1 MENRGRSSK
10 HGGGLHDR
18 NILLIVT
25 GGIAAYK
32 SAFLVRL
39 LVRSGAAVRVVMT
52 DAATAFVAPLT
63 FEVLSGYPVNR
74 DLFAPRA
81 KPGIEHVD
89 LARWAERIVVAP
101 ATADFLAKAA
111 GGLADD
117 LASTVLVA
125 ARCPV
130 YFAPSMNEAMWRN
143 RAVARNIEIVK
154 RDGHRFIEP
163 GSGDLACGETGS
175 GRMAEPEEIV
185 AALERS
191 FAPGKLAGVR
201 LLVTAGRT
209 EEDIDPVRFISN
221 RSSGRMG
228 FAIAEQARE
237 RGAHVTLIH
246 GPVDIPVPAVH
257 SVKRVG
263 TAAGMKS
270 AVTRSFPRC
279 DVLVMAAAVSDY
291 APVRRAGE
299 KIKRDAGALSI
310 ELRPTP
316 DILEAVCKK
325 KRADQIVVGFAL
337 ETNDGEK
344 NALSKARRKGCD
356 YIVLNRVGE
365 GTGFAAATNRVTM
378 YRGGR
383 KVLETP
389 LVTKADAAA
398 MILDGVS
405 KDGRLRRR

>member
-1 MENRGRSSK
+1 M
-10 HGGGLHDR
+10 HDR

-39 LVRSGAAVRVVMT
+39 LMQSGAAVRVVMT

-74 DLFAPRA
+74 DLFAPRTS
-81 KPGIEHVD
+81 PGVEHID

-101 ATADFLAKAA
+101 ATADFIAKAA
-111 GGLADD
+111 GGLADE

-143 RAVARNIEIVK
+143 RAVARNIEVMK

-191 FAPGKLAGVR
+191 FTPGKLADVR

-228 FAIAEQARE
+228 FALAGQARE
-237 RGAHVTLIH
+237 RGAHVTLVH
-246 GPVDIPVPAVH
+246 GSVDIPVPAVH
-257 SVKRVG
+257 VVKRVK
-263 TAAGMKS
+263 TAAEMRS
-270 AVTRSFPRC
+270 AVTRAFPRC
-279 DVLVMAAAVSDY
+279 DVLFMAAAVSDY
-291 APVRRAGE
+291 APVRKAGE
-299 KIKRDAGALSI
+299 KIKRSPGELSI

-316 DILEAVCKK
+316 DILEAVCGK
-325 KRADQIVVGFAL
+325 KREDQIVVGFAL
-337 ETNDGEK
+337 ETSDAER
-344 NALSKARRKGCD
+344 NALSKAQRKGCD

-365 GTGFAAATNRVTM
+365 DTGFATETNQVTM

-383 KVLETP
+383 KVLETQ
-389 LVTKADAAA
+389 LVTKADAAV

-405 KDGRLRRR
+405 KDRRLRRR